1 MLFTTYFFL
10 SLTHALMTGTK
21 EQSIFLHQSRF
32 SWFYS
37 YFLPRKSKNPSWL
50 TPYAFLFVVQK
61 VLFLLFKHPTM
72 VVSKQRA
79 LPRKIFAK
87 DYTGGF
93 GAIGFVIFLDWCAM
107 FLIRVATWKNCLAVV
122 KVEQQSHSFLASKKE
137 VVRWAEKRT
146 RWCIKTIIQ
155 IENRWH
161 LVFGDLLLNFFTLI
175 NIDAF
180 ISTIPLLPTGNA
192 LMTRCAVGREICVRH
207 LENWKEHQ
215 FWFC

>member
-122 KVEQQSHSFLASKKE
+122 KVWTTIAFFSCFKE
-137 VVRWAEKRT
+137 GSRALSGE
-146 RWCIKTIIQ
+146 
-155 IENRWH
+155 E
-161 LVFGDLLLNFFTLI
+161 
-175 NIDAF
+175 
-180 ISTIPLLPTGNA
+180 NA
-192 LMTRCAVGREICVRH
+192 LMHKNDHPDRKPLTFS
-207 LENWKEHQ
+207 
-215 FWFC
+215 FWRPAA